1 MDLHTISVRRLGEL
15 LARKEAGSEELTRS
29 YLERISQVE
38 DKTKAFITVTEEE
51 ALAQARAV
59 DEQRVRGEL
68 CPGGIPMAIADNICT
83 EGVRTTVLQ
92 NAREF
97 HSSL

>member
-15 LARKEAGSEELTRS
+15 LARKEVGSEELTRS

-59 DEQRVRGEL
+59 DEQRVRGEEL
-68 CPGGIPMAIADNICT
+68 CPW
-83 EGVRTTVLQ
+83 
-92 NAREF
+92 REF
-97 HSSL
+97 PWLLPTIFVQRE